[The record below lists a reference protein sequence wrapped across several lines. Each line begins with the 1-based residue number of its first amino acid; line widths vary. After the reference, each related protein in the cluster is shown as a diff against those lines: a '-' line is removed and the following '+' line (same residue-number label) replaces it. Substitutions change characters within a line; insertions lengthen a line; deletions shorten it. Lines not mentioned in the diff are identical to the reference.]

1 MLMQIRD
8 STEIRDARQLQLSD
22 EQMIGSESPA
32 QLLQQ
37 LKETKA
43 KALALENELAMET
56 AEADSAY
63 ESLQIMRAKLPK
75 SRGWRKMLKARRDRA
90 RKTFERNN

>member
-1 MLMQIRD
+1 MFMQIRD
-8 STEIRDARQLQLSD
+8 SAEIRDAYQLQLSD
-22 EQMIGSESPA
+22 EQMIGPESAA

-37 LKETKA
+37 LENTKA
-43 KALALENELAMET
+43 QASALENELAMET

-75 SRGWRKMLKARRDRA
+75 SRGWRKMLKARRDKA

>member
-1 MLMQIRD
+1 MFMQIRG
-8 STEIRDARQLQLSD
+8 SAEIRDVQQLQLSD
-22 EQMIGSESPA
+22 ERMTGPESAA
-32 QLLQQ
+32 QLLAQ
-37 LKETKA
+37 LEETKRQA
-43 KALALENELAMET
+43 SDVETELAMET

-90 RKTFERNN
+90 RKAPE